1 MKLLKY
7 FGIAS
12 MAIAA
17 PDERVFS
24 DNDNFLNEKHDWWTD
39 ETTVEQMDLMKEL
52 TPGVIRHYFKSV
64 PALKENFLKRFE
76 KLTRNMESHNE
87 RCERKNASGRK
98 RRDANDEER
107 FLMAGITS
115 KLTSDP
121 QTGPLTSNFTDIFR
135 STSRFLD
142 CSPRSCTMGNPYL
155 LGRLSAPGPS
165 NPSTC

>member
-12 MAIAA
+12 LAIAG

-39 ETTVEQMDLMKEL
+39 ETTAEQMALMKKL
-52 TPGVIRHYFKSV
+52 TPEVIQHYFKSV
-64 PALKENFLKRFE
+64 PVLEENFQKRF
-76 KLTRNMESHNE
+76 KKMARNMESHNL
-87 RCERKNASGRK
+87 RCERQNPSRK

-115 KLTSDP
+115 KLTFDSLYS
-121 QTGPLTSNFTDIFR
+121 PLTSDFIDIFR

-142 CSPRSCTMGNPYL
+142 SRPRSCTMGNPHL
-155 LGRLSAPGPS
+155 LGRLSAPSPP

>member
-39 ETTVEQMDLMKEL
+39 ETTVEQMDLMKKL
-52 TPGVIRHYFKSV
+52 TPDVIRHYFKSV

-121 QTGPLTSNFTDIFR
+121 QTGPLASDFTDIFR

-142 CSPRSCTMGNPYL
+142 SSPRSCTMGNTYL

>member
-12 MAIAA
+12 LAIAG

-39 ETTVEQMDLMKEL
+39 ETTAEQMALMKKL
-52 TPGVIRHYFKSV
+52 TPEVIQHYFKSV
-64 PALKENFLKRFE
+64 PVLEENFQKRF
-76 KLTRNMESHNE
+76 KKMARNMESHNL
-87 RCERKNASGRK
+87 RCERQNPSRK

-115 KLTSDP
+115 KFSFDHILTLLNCDP
-121 QTGPLTSNFTDIFR
+121 EKNSNNLVF
-135 STSRFLD
+135 
-142 CSPRSCTMGNPYL
+142 
-155 LGRLSAPGPS
+155 
-165 NPSTC
+165 

>member
-12 MAIAA
+12 LAIAA

-52 TPGVIRHYFKSV
+52 TPDVIRHYFKSV
-64 PALKENFLKRFE
+64 PALKDNFLKRFE
-76 KLTRNMESHNE
+76 KLTRNMESHNV

-98 RRDANDEER
+98 RRNAKSTT
-107 FLMAGITS
+107 AYT
-115 KLTSDP
+115 
-121 QTGPLTSNFTDIFR
+121 TSNLN
-135 STSRFLD
+135 STEDTGAAPSEP
-142 CSPRSCTMGNPYL
+142 SVPPSAA
-155 LGRLSAPGPS
+155 SAPP
-165 NPSTC
+165 PPP